1 MEVVL
6 YSGMFVVSL
15 AALLKGADWLIGAAE
30 EIGLAAGIPQF
41 VIGVTIVA
49 FGTSLPELATAIAA
63 VQGGESGLVVSTVAG
78 SNIANIALVLGLVAI
93 MGNGITLEKN
103 IWHSDIPYLWGSAF
117 LMYFALYDRT
127 LDAAEA
133 VIFLLGIV
141 IFLAYSFKPEET
153 DVEVIRHR
161 PGWRSWLFMLL
172 GIVSVWIGAD
182 YTVVSITKLSEIAGI
197 PSEIIGLSV
206 VSIGT
211 SLPEI
216 IVSVNAARKGKSSI
230 AVGNV
235 LGSNIF
241 NIFVV
246 MGIPALLG
254 PLQVSED
261 MISFYIPFML
271 ALTILFGVKAN
282 NQNISRWEG
291 AMFLLFYVYFM
302 YYLLTN

>member
-1 MEVVL
+1 MEVLL
-6 YSGMFVVSL
+6 YSLLFAGSL
-15 AALLKGADWLIGAAE
+15 VALLKGSDWLIGAAE

-63 VQGGESGLVVSTVAG
+63 VLEGESGLVVSTVAG
-78 SNIANIALVLGLVAI
+78 SNIANIGLVLGLVAL
-93 MGNGITLEKN
+93 MGNGIVLEKN

-127 LDAAEA
+127 LDAIEA
-133 VIFLLGIV
+133 IIFLVGIV

-153 DVEVIRHR
+153 DVAVIRHR
-161 PGWRSWLFMLL
+161 PGWRSWVFLAL
-172 GIVSVWIGAD
+172 GVVLVWIGAD
-182 YTVVSITKLSEIAGI
+182 YTVFSITKLSEIAGI

-206 VSIGT
+206 VSVGT

-241 NIFVV
+241 NVFVV
-246 MGIPALLG
+246 MGIPALVG
-254 PLQVSED
+254 PLEVSEE
-261 MISFYIPFML
+261 MIAFYIPFML

-302 YYLLTN
+302 YYLLGK